1 MSEKFIFDTEFD
13 ALGGITRQ
21 ARRERIMIPSEEVHQ
36 IRQQAFAEGQRAAQ
50 AGIEA
55 QQAQAIAHI
64 AAACE
69 QALAKLAE
77 VAHEHRVASAELA
90 LACAKAIAG
99 AALTNFPQAPLDA
112 ALDALAREIE
122 AQPKL
127 IISTSPQL
135 AESLQWQLDDMAAR
149 IGFQGAIQVKPDGD
163 FGPYTFTLDF
173 GDGAAS
179 YDPLAAAA
187 RVTETLVGALAAEG
201 LHAEPLF
208 PSES

>member
-1 MSEKFIFDTEFD
+1 MSEKFAFDTEFD
-13 ALGGITRQ
+13 AVGGIARQ
-21 ARRERIMIPSEEVHQ
+21 ARRERIMIPSEEVEH
-36 IRQQAFAEGQRAAQ
+36 IRRQAFAEGERAAQ
-50 AGIEA
+50 TTIQA
-55 QQAQAIAHI
+55 QQAQAITHI
-64 AAACE
+64 SAVCG

-99 AALTNFPQAPLDA
+99 AALYNFPQAPLDA
-112 ALDALAREIE
+112 ALEALAREIE

-135 AESLQWQLDDMAAR
+135 ADGLQWQLEEMAAR
-149 IGFQGAIQVKPDGD
+149 IGYPGAIQVKPDGA
-163 FGPYTFTLDF
+163 FGPYAFTLDF

-187 RVTETLVGALAAEG
+187 RVTETLMAALAAEG

>member
-1 MSEKFIFDTEFD
+1 MSEKFIFDKEFD
-13 ALGGITRQ
+13 ANGAITRQ
-21 ARRERIMIPSEEVHQ
+21 ARRERIMIPSEEVEQ
-36 IRQQAFAEGQRAAQ
+36 IRRVAYAEGERAGK

-55 QQAQAIAHI
+55 QQQQAIAHI
-64 AAACE
+64 AAACS
-69 QALAKLAE
+69 QALPKLAE

-99 AALTNFPQAPLDA
+99 AALFNFPQAPLDA

-135 AESLQWQLDDMAAR
+135 AEGLQWHLEEMSAR
-149 IGFQGAIQVKPDGD
+149 IGFQGAIQVKPDGA
-163 FGPYTFTLDF
+163 FGPYAFTLDF

-179 YDPLAAAA
+179 YDPIAAMA
-187 RVTETLVGALAAEG
+187 RVTETLMSALAAEG
-201 LHAEPLF
+201 LHAEPLI